1 MKKVLCIG
9 HTAYDITVLTD
20 GYPKENIKYRV
31 EKRIECGGGPAS
43 NAAYLLGKWG
53 VTTYIASIVGND
65 IYGKRI
71 KKEFEEAGVDT
82 TYLELSDKFKTTS
95 SFIIVNKK
103 NASRTVFTY
112 RNPQMKMSDVEIDVS
127 PDYILVDAQELDLS
141 LKMIEKYP
149 NAVSILDA
157 GRAKYA
163 NIKLGKVVD
172 YLVTSR
178 NFAEDFT
185 GVKIDVNDINTINS
199 VYNLMEKDFKGNIVI
214 TLEEHGCLYK
224 DPSDDHVKLMPGY
237 KVEAKDTTGA
247 GDIFHGAFV
256 YAVMNDYGYSDI
268 MRISNIAGALSV
280 REVGGRFSVPELE
293 EVLRIYGKS
302 K

>member
-1 MKKVLCIG
+1 MKVLCIG

-20 GYPKENIKYRV
+20 GYPKENVKYRV

-53 VTTYIASIVGND
+53 IKTYIASVVGND

-71 KKEFEEAGVDT
+71 KKEFTDVGVDT
-82 TYLELSDKFKTTS
+82 TYLELSNKYKTTS

-112 RNPQMKMSDVEIDVS
+112 RNPQMRINDMDISIN
-127 PDYILVDAQELDLS
+127 PDYILVDAQELELS
-141 LKMIEKYP
+141 LKMIKKYP
-149 NAVSILDA
+149 KAITILDA

-163 NIKLGKVVD
+163 NIKLGKIVD

-185 GVKIDVNDINTINS
+185 GMKIDINDNNS
-199 VYNLMEKDFKGNIVI
+199 LNNVYNSLEKDFKGHIVI

-224 DPSDDHVKLMPGY
+224 EDGIVKLMPGY
-237 KVEAKDTTGA
+237 KVIAKDTTGA

-256 YAVMNDYGYSDI
+256 YALINKYNYADV

-280 REVGGRFSVPELE
+280 REIGGRYSVPDLK
-293 EVLRIYGKS
+293 EVLRIYEKS

>member
-1 MKKVLCIG
+1 MKVLCIG

-20 GYPKENIKYRV
+20 GYPKENVKYRV

-53 VTTYIASIVGND
+53 IKTYIASVVGND

-71 KKEFEEAGVDT
+71 KKEFTDVGVDT
-82 TYLELSDKFKTTS
+82 TYLELSNKYKTTS

-112 RNPQMKMSDVEIDVS
+112 RNPQMRINDMDININ
-127 PDYILVDAQELDLS
+127 PDYILVDAQELELS
-141 LKMIEKYP
+141 LKMIKKYP
-149 NAVSILDA
+149 KAITILDA

-163 NIKLGKVVD
+163 NIKLGKIVD

-185 GVKIDVNDINTINS
+185 GMKIDINDNNS
-199 VYNLMEKDFKGNIVI
+199 LNNVYNSLEKDFKGHIVI

-224 DPSDDHVKLMPGY
+224 EDGIVKLMPGY
-237 KVEAKDTTGA
+237 KVIAKDTTGA

-256 YAVMNDYGYSDI
+256 YALINKYNYADV

-280 REVGGRFSVPELE
+280 REIGGRYSVPDLK
-293 EVLRIYGKS
+293 EVLRIYEKS

>member
-1 MKKVLCIG
+1 MKVLCIG

-20 GYPKENIKYRV
+20 GYPKENVKYRV

-53 VTTYIASIVGND
+53 IKTYIASVVGND

-71 KKEFEEAGVDT
+71 KKEFTDVGVDT
-82 TYLELSDKFKTTS
+82 TYLELSNKYKTTS

-112 RNPQMKMSDVEIDVS
+112 RNPQMRINDMDININ
-127 PDYILVDAQELDLS
+127 PDYILVDAQELELS
-141 LKMIEKYP
+141 LKMIKKYP
-149 NAVSILDA
+149 KAITILDA

-163 NIKLGKVVD
+163 NIKLGKIVD

-185 GVKIDVNDINTINS
+185 GMKIDINDNNS
-199 VYNLMEKDFKGNIVI
+199 LNNVYNSLEKDFKGHIVI
-214 TLEEHGCLYK
+214 TLEELGCLYK
-224 DPSDDHVKLMPGY
+224 EDGIVKLMPGY
-237 KVEAKDTTGA
+237 KVIAKDTTGA

-256 YAVMNDYGYSDI
+256 YALINKYNYADV

-280 REVGGRFSVPELE
+280 REIGGRYSVPDLK
-293 EVLRIYGKS
+293 EVLRIYEKS

>member
-1 MKKVLCIG
+1 MKVLCIG

-20 GYPKENIKYRV
+20 GYPKENVKYRV

-53 VTTYIASIVGND
+53 IKTYIASVVGND

-71 KKEFEEAGVDT
+71 KKEFTDVGVDT
-82 TYLELSDKFKTTS
+82 TYLELSNKYKTTS

-112 RNPQMKMSDVEIDVS
+112 RNPQMRINDMDININ
-127 PDYILVDAQELDLS
+127 PDYILVDAQELELS
-141 LKMIEKYP
+141 LKMIKKYP
-149 NAVSILDA
+149 KAITILDA

-163 NIKLGKVVD
+163 NIKLGKIVD

-185 GVKIDVNDINTINS
+185 GMKIDINDNNS
-199 VYNLMEKDFKGNIVI
+199 LNNVYNSLEKDFKGHIVI
-214 TLEEHGCLYK
+214 TLQEHGCLYK
-224 DPSDDHVKLMPGY
+224 EDGIVKLMPGY
-237 KVEAKDTTGA
+237 KVIAKDTTGA

-256 YAVMNDYGYSDI
+256 YALMNKYNYADV

-280 REVGGRFSVPELE
+280 REIGGRYSVPDLK
-293 EVLRIYGKS
+293 EVLRIYEKS

>member
-1 MKKVLCIG
+1 MKVLCIG

-20 GYPKENIKYRV
+20 GYPKENVKYRV

-53 VTTYIASIVGND
+53 IKTYIASVVGND

-71 KKEFEEAGVDT
+71 KKEFTDVGVDT
-82 TYLELSDKFKTTS
+82 TYLELSNKYKTTS

-112 RNPQMKMSDVEIDVS
+112 RNPQMRINDMDININ
-127 PDYILVDAQELDLS
+127 PDYILVDAQELELS
-141 LKMIEKYP
+141 LKMIKKYP
-149 NAVSILDA
+149 KAITILDA

-163 NIKLGKVVD
+163 NIKLGKIVD

-185 GVKIDVNDINTINS
+185 GMKIDINDNS
-199 VYNLMEKDFKGNIVI
+199 LNNVYNSLEKDFKGHIVI

-224 DPSDDHVKLMPGY
+224 EDGIVKLMPGY
-237 KVEAKDTTGA
+237 KVIAKDTTGA

-256 YAVMNDYGYSDI
+256 YALINKYNYADV

-280 REVGGRFSVPELE
+280 REIGGRYSVPDLK
-293 EVLRIYGKS
+293 EVLRIYEKS

>member
-1 MKKVLCIG
+1 MKVLCIG

-20 GYPKENIKYRV
+20 GYPKENVKYRV

-53 VTTYIASIVGND
+53 IKTYIASVVGND

-71 KKEFEEAGVDT
+71 KKEFTDVGVDT
-82 TYLELSDKFKTTS
+82 TYLELSNKYKTTS
-95 SFIIVNKK
+95 SFIKKKKK

-112 RNPQMKMSDVEIDVS
+112 RNPQMRINDMDININ
-127 PDYILVDAQELDLS
+127 PDYILVDAQELELS
-141 LKMIEKYP
+141 LKMIKKYP
-149 NAVSILDA
+149 KAITILDA

-163 NIKLGKVVD
+163 NIKLGKIVD

-185 GVKIDVNDINTINS
+185 GMKIDINDNNS
-199 VYNLMEKDFKGNIVI
+199 LNNVYNSLEKDFKGHIVI

-224 DPSDDHVKLMPGY
+224 EDGIVKLMPGY
-237 KVEAKDTTGA
+237 KVIAKDTTGA

-256 YAVMNDYGYSDI
+256 YALMNKYNYADV

-280 REVGGRFSVPELE
+280 REIGGRYSVPDLK
-293 EVLRIYGKS
+293 EVLRIYEKS

>member
-1 MKKVLCIG
+1 MKVLCIG

-20 GYPKENIKYRV
+20 GYPKENVKYRV

-53 VTTYIASIVGND
+53 IKTYIASVVGND

-71 KKEFEEAGVDT
+71 KKEFTDVGVDT
-82 TYLELSDKFKTTS
+82 TYLELSNKYKTTS

-112 RNPQMKMSDVEIDVS
+112 RNPQMRINDMDININ
-127 PDYILVDAQELDLS
+127 PDYILVDAQELELS
-141 LKMIEKYP
+141 LKMIKKYP
-149 NAVSILDA
+149 KAITILDA

-163 NIKLGKVVD
+163 NIKLGKIVD

-185 GVKIDVNDINTINS
+185 GMKIDINDNNS
-199 VYNLMEKDFKGNIVI
+199 LNNVYNSLEKDFKGHIVI

-224 DPSDDHVKLMPGY
+224 EDGIVKLMPGY
-237 KVEAKDTTGA
+237 KVMAKDTTGA

-256 YAVMNDYGYSDI
+256 YALMNKYNYADV

-280 REVGGRFSVPELE
+280 REIGGRYSVPDLK
-293 EVLRIYGKS
+293 EVLRIYEKS

>member
-1 MKKVLCIG
+1 MKVLCIG
-9 HTAYDITVLTD
+9 HTAYDITDLSD
-20 GYPKENIKYRV
+20 GYPKENVKYRV

-53 VTTYIASIVGND
+53 IKTYIASVVGND

-71 KKEFEEAGVDT
+71 KKEFTDVGVDT
-82 TYLELSDKFKTTS
+82 TYLELSNKYKTTS

-112 RNPQMKMSDVEIDVS
+112 RNPQMRINDMDININ
-127 PDYILVDAQELDLS
+127 PDYILVDAQELELS
-141 LKMIEKYP
+141 LKMIKKYP
-149 NAVSILDA
+149 KAITILDA

-163 NIKLGKVVD
+163 NIKLGKIVD

-185 GVKIDVNDINTINS
+185 GMKIDINDNNS
-199 VYNLMEKDFKGNIVI
+199 LNNVYNSLEKDFKGHIVI

-224 DPSDDHVKLMPGY
+224 EDGIVKLMPGY
-237 KVEAKDTTGA
+237 KVIAKDTTGA

-256 YAVMNDYGYSDI
+256 YALMNKYNYADV

-280 REVGGRFSVPELE
+280 REIGGRYSVPDLK
-293 EVLRIYGKS
+293 EVLRIYEKS

>member
-1 MKKVLCIG
+1 MKVLCIG

-20 GYPKENIKYRV
+20 GYPKENVKYRV

-53 VTTYIASIVGND
+53 IKTYIASVVGND

-71 KKEFEEAGVDT
+71 KKEFTDVGVDT
-82 TYLELSDKFKTTS
+82 TYLELSNKYKTTS

-112 RNPQMKMSDVEIDVS
+112 RNPQMRINDMDININ
-127 PDYILVDAQELDLS
+127 PDYILVDAQELELS
-141 LKMIEKYP
+141 LKMIKKYP
-149 NAVSILDA
+149 KAITILDA

-163 NIKLGKVVD
+163 NIKLRKIVD

-185 GVKIDVNDINTINS
+185 GMKIDINDNNS
-199 VYNLMEKDFKGNIVI
+199 LNNVYNSLEKDFKGHIVI

-224 DPSDDHVKLMPGY
+224 EDGIVKLMPGY
-237 KVEAKDTTGA
+237 KVIAKDTTGA

-256 YAVMNDYGYSDI
+256 YALINKYNYADV

-280 REVGGRFSVPELE
+280 REIGGRYSVPDLK
-293 EVLRIYGKS
+293 EVLRIYEKS

>member
-1 MKKVLCIG
+1 MKVLCIG

-20 GYPKENIKYRV
+20 GYPKENVKYRV

-53 VTTYIASIVGND
+53 IKTYIASVVGND

-71 KKEFEEAGVDT
+71 KKEFTDVGVDT
-82 TYLELSDKFKTTS
+82 TYLELSNKYKTTS

-112 RNPQMKMSDVEIDVS
+112 RNPQMRINDMDININ
-127 PDYILVDAQELDLS
+127 PDYILVDAQELELS
-141 LKMIEKYP
+141 LKMIKKYP
-149 NAVSILDA
+149 KAITILDA

-163 NIKLGKVVD
+163 NIKLGKIVD

-185 GVKIDVNDINTINS
+185 GMKIDINDNNS
-199 VYNLMEKDFKGNIVI
+199 LNNVYNSLEKDFKGHIVI

-224 DPSDDHVKLMPGY
+224 EDGIVKLMPGY
-237 KVEAKDTTGA
+237 KVIAKDTTGA

-256 YAVMNDYGYSDI
+256 YALMNKYNYADV

-280 REVGGRFSVPELE
+280 REIGGRYSVPDLK
-293 EVLRIYGKS
+293 EVLRIYEKS

>member
-1 MKKVLCIG
+1 MKVLCIG

-20 GYPKENIKYRV
+20 GYPKENVKYRV

-53 VTTYIASIVGND
+53 IKTYIASVVGND

-71 KKEFEEAGVDT
+71 KKEFTDVGVDT
-82 TYLELSDKFKTTS
+82 TYLELSNKYKTTS

-112 RNPQMKMSDVEIDVS
+112 RNPQMRINDMDININ
-127 PDYILVDAQELDLS
+127 PDYILVDAQELELS
-141 LKMIEKYP
+141 LKMIKKYP
-149 NAVSILDA
+149 KAITILDA

-163 NIKLGKVVD
+163 NIKLGKIVD

-185 GVKIDVNDINTINS
+185 GMKIDINDNNS
-199 VYNLMEKDFKGNIVI
+199 LNNVYNSLEKDFKGHIVI

-224 DPSDDHVKLMPGY
+224 EDGIVKLMPGY
-237 KVEAKDTTGA
+237 KVIAKDTTGA

-256 YAVMNDYGYSDI
+256 YALINKYNYDDV

-280 REVGGRFSVPELE
+280 REIGGRYSVPDLK
-293 EVLRIYGKS
+293 EVLRIYEKS

>member
-1 MKKVLCIG
+1 MKVLCIG

-20 GYPKENIKYRV
+20 GYPKENVKYRV

-53 VTTYIASIVGND
+53 IKTYIASVVGND

-71 KKEFEEAGVDT
+71 KKEFTDVGVDT
-82 TYLELSDKFKTTS
+82 TYLELSNKYKTTS

-112 RNPQMKMSDVEIDVS
+112 RNPQMRTNDMDININ
-127 PDYILVDAQELDLS
+127 PDYILVDAQELELS
-141 LKMIEKYP
+141 LKMIKKYP
-149 NAVSILDA
+149 KAITILDA

-163 NIKLGKVVD
+163 NIKLGKIVD

-185 GVKIDVNDINTINS
+185 GMKIDINDNNS
-199 VYNLMEKDFKGNIVI
+199 LNNVYNSLEKDFKGHIVI

-224 DPSDDHVKLMPGY
+224 EDGIVKLMPGY
-237 KVEAKDTTGA
+237 KVIAKDTTGA

-256 YAVMNDYGYSDI
+256 YALINKYNYADV

-280 REVGGRFSVPELE
+280 REIGGRYSVPDLK
-293 EVLRIYGKS
+293 EVLRIYEKS

>member
-1 MKKVLCIG
+1 MKVLCIG

-20 GYPKENIKYRV
+20 GYPKENVKYRV

-53 VTTYIASIVGND
+53 VKTYIASVVGND

-71 KKEFEEAGVDT
+71 KKEFTDVGVDT
-82 TYLELSDKFKTTS
+82 TYLELSNKYKTTS

-103 NASRTVFTY
+103 NASRTLFTY
-112 RNPQMKMSDVEIDVS
+112 RNPQMRMNDIDINIK
-127 PDYILVDAQELDLS
+127 PDFILVDAQELELS
-141 LKMIEKYP
+141 LKMIKKYP
-149 NAVSILDA
+149 QAVTILDA

-185 GVKIDVNDINTINS
+185 GMKIDVNNINS
-199 VYNLMEKDFKGNIVI
+199 LNKVYASLEKDFKGHIVI

-224 DPSDDHVKLMPGY
+224 EDGDVKLMPGY
-237 KVEAKDTTGA
+237 KVVAKDTTGA

-256 YAVMNDYGYSDI
+256 YALMNKYSYADV

-280 REVGGRFSVPELE
+280 KEIGGRYSVPDLK

>member
-1 MKKVLCIG
+1 MKVLCIG

-20 GYPKENIKYRV
+20 GYPKENVKYRV

-43 NAAYLLGKWG
+43 NADYLLGKWG
-53 VTTYIASIVGND
+53 IKTYIASVVGND

-71 KKEFEEAGVDT
+71 KKEFTDVGVDT
-82 TYLELSDKFKTTS
+82 TYLELSNKYKTTS

-112 RNPQMKMSDVEIDVS
+112 RNPQMRINDMDININ
-127 PDYILVDAQELDLS
+127 PDYILVDAQELELS
-141 LKMIEKYP
+141 LKMIKKYP
-149 NAVSILDA
+149 KAITILDA

-163 NIKLGKVVD
+163 NIKLGKIVD

-185 GVKIDVNDINTINS
+185 GMKIDINDNNS
-199 VYNLMEKDFKGNIVI
+199 LNNVYNSLEKDFKGHIVI

-224 DPSDDHVKLMPGY
+224 EDGIVKLMPGY
-237 KVEAKDTTGA
+237 KVIAKDTTGA

-256 YAVMNDYGYSDI
+256 YALMNKYNYADV

-280 REVGGRFSVPELE
+280 REIGGRYSVPDLK
-293 EVLRIYGKS
+293 EVLRIYEKS

>member
-1 MKKVLCIG
+1 MKVLCIG

-20 GYPKENIKYRV
+20 GYPKENVKYRV

-53 VTTYIASIVGND
+53 IKTYIASVVGND

-71 KKEFEEAGVDT
+71 KKEFTDVGVDT
-82 TYLELSDKFKTTS
+82 TYLELSNKYKTTS

-112 RNPQMKMSDVEIDVS
+112 RNPQMRINDMDININ
-127 PDYILVDAQELDLS
+127 PDYILVDAQELELS
-141 LKMIEKYP
+141 LKMIKKYP
-149 NAVSILDA
+149 KAITILDA

-163 NIKLGKVVD
+163 NIKLGKIVD

-185 GVKIDVNDINTINS
+185 GMKIDINDNNS
-199 VYNLMEKDFKGNIVI
+199 LKNVYNSLEKDFKGHIVI

-224 DPSDDHVKLMPGY
+224 EDGIVKLMPGY
-237 KVEAKDTTGA
+237 KVIAKDTTGA

-256 YAVMNDYGYSDI
+256 YALINKYNYADV

-280 REVGGRFSVPELE
+280 REIGGRYSVPDLK
-293 EVLRIYGKS
+293 EVLRIYEKS

>member
-1 MKKVLCIG
+1 MKVLCIG

-20 GYPKENIKYRV
+20 GYPKENVKYRV

-53 VTTYIASIVGND
+53 IKTYIASVVGND

-71 KKEFEEAGVDT
+71 KKEFTDVGVDT
-82 TYLELSDKFKTTS
+82 TYLELSNKYKTTS

-112 RNPQMKMSDVEIDVS
+112 RNPQMRINDMDININ
-127 PDYILVDAQELDLS
+127 PDYILVDAQELELS
-141 LKMIEKYP
+141 LKMIKKYP
-149 NAVSILDA
+149 KAITILDA

-163 NIKLGKVVD
+163 NIKLGKIVD

-185 GVKIDVNDINTINS
+185 GMKIDINDNNS
-199 VYNLMEKDFKGNIVI
+199 LNNVYNSLEKDFKGHIVI

-224 DPSDDHVKLMPGY
+224 EDGIVKLMPGY
-237 KVEAKDTTGA
+237 KVIAKDTTGA

-256 YAVMNDYGYSDI
+256 YALMNKYNYAYV

-280 REVGGRFSVPELE
+280 REIGGRYSVPDLK
-293 EVLRIYGKS
+293 EVLRIYEKS

>member
-1 MKKVLCIG
+1 MKVLCIG

-31 EKRIECGGGPAS
+31 DNRIECGGGPAS

-53 VTTYIASIVGND
+53 IRTYIASVVGND

-71 KKEFEEAGVDT
+71 KKEFTDVGVDT
-82 TYLELSDKFKTTS
+82 SYLELSNKFATTS
-95 SFIIVNKK
+95 SFIIVNKD

-112 RNPQMKMSDVEIDVS
+112 RDPKMKMNDIDININ

-141 LKMIEKYP
+141 IKMIEKYP
-149 NAVSILDA
+149 KAISILDA

-163 NIKLGKVVD
+163 NIKLGKMVD

-178 NFAEDFT
+178 NFAEDFS
-185 GVKIDVNDINTINS
+185 GVKIDLNDINSINQ
-199 VYNLMEKDFKGNIVI
+199 VYNILEKDFKGKIVI
-214 TLEEHGCLYK
+214 TLEENGCLYK
-224 DPSDDHVKLMPGY
+224 DDNKVKLMPGY

-247 GDIFHGAFV
+247 GDIYHGAFV
-256 YAVMNDYGYSDI
+256 YALINKYSYADI
-268 MRISNIAGALSV
+268 MRIANIAGALSV
-280 REVGGRFSVPELE
+280 KEIGGRFSVPELK
-293 EVLRIYGKS
+293 EVLRIYEKS

>member
-1 MKKVLCIG
+1 MKVLCIG

-20 GYPKENIKYRV
+20 GYPKENVKYRV

-53 VTTYIASIVGND
+53 IKTYIASVVGND
-65 IYGKRI
+65 IYRKRI
-71 KKEFEEAGVDT
+71 KKEITEVGVDT
-82 TYLELSDKFKTTS
+82 TYLELSNKYKTTS

-112 RNPQMKMSDVEIDVS
+112 RNPQMRINDMDININ
-127 PDYILVDAQELDLS
+127 PDYILVDAQELELS
-141 LKMIEKYP
+141 LKMIKKYP
-149 NAVSILDA
+149 KAITILDA

-163 NIKLGKVVD
+163 NIKLGKIVD

-185 GVKIDVNDINTINS
+185 GMKIDINDNNS
-199 VYNLMEKDFKGNIVI
+199 LNNVYNSLEKDFKGHIVI

-224 DPSDDHVKLMPGY
+224 EDGIVKLMPGY
-237 KVEAKDTTGA
+237 KVIAKDTTGA

-256 YAVMNDYGYSDI
+256 YALMNKYNYADV

-280 REVGGRFSVPELE
+280 REIGGRYSVPDLK
-293 EVLRIYGKS
+293 EVLRIYEKS

>member
-1 MKKVLCIG
+1 MKVLCIG

-20 GYPKENIKYRV
+20 GYPKENVKYRV

-53 VTTYIASIVGND
+53 IKTYIASVVGND

-71 KKEFEEAGVDT
+71 KKEFTDVGVDT
-82 TYLELSDKFKTTS
+82 TYLELSNKYKTTS

-112 RNPQMKMSDVEIDVS
+112 RNPQMRINDMDININ
-127 PDYILVDAQELDLS
+127 PDYILVDAQELELS
-141 LKMIEKYP
+141 LKMIKKYP
-149 NAVSILDA
+149 KAITILDA

-163 NIKLGKVVD
+163 NIKLGKIVD

-185 GVKIDVNDINTINS
+185 GMKIDINDNNS
-199 VYNLMEKDFKGNIVI
+199 LNNVYNSLEKDFKGHIVI

-224 DPSDDHVKLMPGY
+224 EDGIVKLMPGY
-237 KVEAKDTTGA
+237 KVIAKDTTGA

-256 YAVMNDYGYSDI
+256 YALINKYNYADV

-280 REVGGRFSVPELE
+280 KEIGGRYSVPDLK
-293 EVLRIYGKS
+293 EVLRIYEKS

>member
-1 MKKVLCIG
+1 MKVLCIG

-20 GYPKENIKYRV
+20 GYPKENVKYRV

-53 VTTYIASIVGND
+53 IKTYIASVVGND

-71 KKEFEEAGVDT
+71 KKEFTDVGVDT
-82 TYLELSDKFKTTS
+82 TYLELSNKYKTTS
-95 SFIIVNKK
+95 SFIIEKKK

-112 RNPQMKMSDVEIDVS
+112 RNPQMRINDMDININ
-127 PDYILVDAQELDLS
+127 PDYILVDAQELELS
-141 LKMIEKYP
+141 LKMIKKYP
-149 NAVSILDA
+149 KAITILDA

-163 NIKLGKVVD
+163 NIKLGKIVD

-185 GVKIDVNDINTINS
+185 GMKIDINDNNS
-199 VYNLMEKDFKGNIVI
+199 LNNVYNSLEKDFKGHIVI

-224 DPSDDHVKLMPGY
+224 EDGIVKLMPGY
-237 KVEAKDTTGA
+237 KVIAKDTTGA

-256 YAVMNDYGYSDI
+256 YALINKYNYADV

-280 REVGGRFSVPELE
+280 REIGGRYSVPDLK
-293 EVLRIYGKS
+293 EVLRIYEKS

>member
-1 MKKVLCIG
+1 MKVLCIG

-20 GYPKENIKYRV
+20 GYPKENVKYRV
-31 EKRIECGGGPAS
+31 EKRIACGGGPAS

-53 VTTYIASIVGND
+53 IKTYIASVVGND

-71 KKEFEEAGVDT
+71 KKEFTDVGVDT
-82 TYLELSDKFKTTS
+82 TYLELSNKYKTTS

-112 RNPQMKMSDVEIDVS
+112 RNPQMRINDMDININ
-127 PDYILVDAQELDLS
+127 PDYILVDAQELELS
-141 LKMIEKYP
+141 LKMIKKYP
-149 NAVSILDA
+149 KAITILDA

-163 NIKLGKVVD
+163 NIKLGKIVD

-185 GVKIDVNDINTINS
+185 GMKIDINDNNS
-199 VYNLMEKDFKGNIVI
+199 LNNVYNSLEKDFKGHIVI

-224 DPSDDHVKLMPGY
+224 EDGIVKLMPGY
-237 KVEAKDTTGA
+237 KVIAKDTTGA

-256 YAVMNDYGYSDI
+256 YALINKYNYADV

-280 REVGGRFSVPELE
+280 REIGGRYSVPDLK
-293 EVLRIYGKS
+293 EVLRIYEKS

>member
-1 MKKVLCIG
+1 MKVLCIG

-20 GYPKENIKYRV
+20 GYPKENVKYRV
-31 EKRIECGGGPAS
+31 EKRIDCGGGPAS

-53 VTTYIASIVGND
+53 IKTYIASVVGND

-71 KKEFEEAGVDT
+71 KKEFTDVGVDT
-82 TYLELSDKFKTTS
+82 TYLELSNKYKTTS

-112 RNPQMKMSDVEIDVS
+112 RNPQMRINDMDININ
-127 PDYILVDAQELDLS
+127 PDYILVDAQELELS
-141 LKMIEKYP
+141 LKMIKKYP
-149 NAVSILDA
+149 KAITILDA

-163 NIKLGKVVD
+163 NIKLGKIVD

-185 GVKIDVNDINTINS
+185 GMKIDINDNNS
-199 VYNLMEKDFKGNIVI
+199 LNNVYNSLEKDFKGHIVI

-224 DPSDDHVKLMPGY
+224 EDGIVKLMPGY
-237 KVEAKDTTGA
+237 KVIAKDTTGA

-256 YAVMNDYGYSDI
+256 YALINKYNYADV

-280 REVGGRFSVPELE
+280 REIGGRYSVPDLK
-293 EVLRIYGKS
+293 EVLRIYEKS

>member
-1 MKKVLCIG
+1 MKVLCIG

-20 GYPKENIKYRV
+20 GYPKENVKYRV

-53 VTTYIASIVGND
+53 IKTYIASVVGND

-71 KKEFEEAGVDT
+71 KKEFTDVGVDT
-82 TYLELSDKFKTTS
+82 TYLELSNKYKTTS

-112 RNPQMKMSDVEIDVS
+112 RNPQMRINDMDININ
-127 PDYILVDAQELDLS
+127 PDYILVDAQELELS
-141 LKMIEKYP
+141 LKMIKKYP
-149 NAVSILDA
+149 KAITILDA

-163 NIKLGKVVD
+163 NIKLGKIVD

-185 GVKIDVNDINTINS
+185 GMKIDINDNNS
-199 VYNLMEKDFKGNIVI
+199 LNNVYNSLEKDFKGHIVI

-224 DPSDDHVKLMPGY
+224 DDGIVKLMPGY
-237 KVEAKDTTGA
+237 KVIAKDTTGA

-256 YAVMNDYGYSDI
+256 YALINKYNYADV

-280 REVGGRFSVPELE
+280 REIGGRYSVPDLK
-293 EVLRIYGKS
+293 EVLRIYEKS

>member
-1 MKKVLCIG
+1 MKVLCIG

-20 GYPKENIKYRV
+20 GYPKENVKYRV

-53 VTTYIASIVGND
+53 IKTYIASVVGND

-71 KKEFEEAGVDT
+71 KKEFTDVGVDT
-82 TYLELSDKFKTTS
+82 TYLELSNKYKTTS
-95 SFIIVNKK
+95 RFIIVNKK

-112 RNPQMKMSDVEIDVS
+112 RNPQMRINDMDININ
-127 PDYILVDAQELDLS
+127 PDYILVDAQELELS
-141 LKMIEKYP
+141 LKMIKKYP
-149 NAVSILDA
+149 KAITILDA

-163 NIKLGKVVD
+163 NIKLGKIVD

-185 GVKIDVNDINTINS
+185 GMKIDINDNNS
-199 VYNLMEKDFKGNIVI
+199 LNNVYNSLEKDFKGHIVI

-224 DPSDDHVKLMPGY
+224 EDGIVKLMPGY
-237 KVEAKDTTGA
+237 KVIAKDTTGA

-256 YAVMNDYGYSDI
+256 YALINKYNYADV

-280 REVGGRFSVPELE
+280 REIGGRYSVPDLK
-293 EVLRIYGKS
+293 EVLRIYEKS

>member
-1 MKKVLCIG
+1 MAIPKKMSN
-9 HTAYDITVLTD
+9 TV
-20 GYPKENIKYRV
+20 
-31 EKRIECGGGPAS
+31 
-43 NAAYLLGKWG
+43 W
-53 VTTYIASIVGND
+53 
-65 IYGKRI
+65 
-71 KKEFEEAGVDT
+71 KKEFTDVGVDT
-82 TYLELSDKFKTTS
+82 TYLELSNKYKTTS

-112 RNPQMKMSDVEIDVS
+112 RNPQMRINDMDININ
-127 PDYILVDAQELDLS
+127 PDYILVDAQELELS
-141 LKMIEKYP
+141 LKMIKKYP
-149 NAVSILDA
+149 KAITILDA

-163 NIKLGKVVD
+163 NIKLGKIVD

-185 GVKIDVNDINTINS
+185 GMKIDINDNNS
-199 VYNLMEKDFKGNIVI
+199 LNNVYNSLEKDFKGHIVI

-224 DPSDDHVKLMPGY
+224 EDGIVKLMPGY
-237 KVEAKDTTGA
+237 KVIAKDTTGA

-256 YAVMNDYGYSDI
+256 YALMNKYNYADV

-280 REVGGRFSVPELE
+280 REIGGRYSVPDLK
-293 EVLRIYGKS
+293 EVLRIYEKS